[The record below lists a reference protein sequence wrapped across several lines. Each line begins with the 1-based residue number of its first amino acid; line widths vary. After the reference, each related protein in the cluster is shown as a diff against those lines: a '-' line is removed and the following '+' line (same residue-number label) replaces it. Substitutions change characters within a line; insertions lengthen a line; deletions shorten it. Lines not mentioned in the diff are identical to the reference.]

1 MYGLKLSRFTGWGVP
16 HGWIQKTK
24 FTASLNTPQFH
35 SKRKCFFHYIHWLMF
50 SLTLNSLL
58 VHIKWNLDWR
68 SVKTGN
74 SKTYIAKVVKTFP
87 LLFRKGFNDFFDV
100 FKSINTNISKIL
112 FDYSFDLWINVLTR
126 NDLLKRYW

>member
-1 MYGLKLSRFTGWGVP
+1 MRSSPWANSENQIYR
-16 HGWIQKTK
+16 I
-24 FTASLNTPQFH
+24 LNTPQFH

-126 NDLLKRYW
+126 NDLLKSIGSFMETLIRKG